1 MLQLA
6 IGTKT
11 YIKVDY
17 FMVQALRPVS
27 NLIIPEHLMLS
38 RIEKK
43 QRFFYIYNHG
53 YSGSPLLLMTKIWA
67 TALFPSIAE
76 DPKFGKFPIRKA
88 QNVINK
94 YLDPHRL
101 IIKKNLG
108 SNPHFL
114 TSIPVFAFSK
124 LNPDAPINYLK
135 NFFLGDAYKKR
146 NFDEPII
153 EENVSEHIQ
162 DLALL
167 HQKIAT
173 EDKEIFHS
181 FLIPA
186 NEILS
191 KLRIDPRISS
201 SLRECFQGVEV
212 QTKGNLVLI
221 FLNFKITKE
230 EAQQL
235 TTTEWRQLRNID
247 LYPVLLEWVHS
258 LYGQDGTIPTAS
270 FPISKIAFS
279 LPKNHVEAARI
290 NDKGLTIGPTGKPFF
305 LPKEIDKNQTIAY
318 EDKYLQA
325 GLQEDDSFTL
335 SPLNTD
341 KKVLEIDL
349 NNPTSSKLPSNM
361 PVCIDWV
368 NNKFAYTT
376 TAGYLKVQDLT
387 RFHTADL
394 CHIRVLLEE
403 REFTH
408 SLFVDIMRLGNAAGV
423 SDTEALHKAHEID
436 LDAFN
441 LSERFK
447 RDFSETQTLLDWFGV
462 AKRAFLSE
470 EEQDKVVVGDVN
482 NKGYPLFKAI
492 AQYIKQIEEA
502 VLTNL
507 DAVYAKYSVSTVS
520 ETLPWVI
527 LIAEYADNLAYI
539 RAEDQSL
546 RKAYIDQRVDPEW
559 ELPST
564 PLLSNNIGVLPHQ
577 KKVRNLLKD
586 SPDNAILPIQ
596 AGGGKSLLLLMDV
609 LLEIKANRNAPYLI
623 ICPDHLVANYVS
635 EVLYFTSAK
644 LNVITLTSITIRQN
658 GLDRLQKIA
667 ESAPRNTVVVAGFGV
682 LAFRPR
688 TICYGTTPI
697 MVYSIIDF
705 LRQFNFQYVAID
717 ESHKTKGNTARTKA
731 VQTLIA
737 DIPKK
742 RLASG
747 TMAHDTPSDLVNQI
761 GMMDPTL
768 FGSREQYHE
777 KYAEEVK
784 GNKVIRWKPGAQ
796 LQIMS
801 KIKSRVVVAK
811 AMRKE
816 WAALLPKK
824 NEWIGGI
831 ELTLSQQNVYNDI
844 LDATIERIKEDAK
857 TNKEL
862 QRFLK
867 GSEYTSPD
875 EIDQEDRE
883 QELDED
889 EGEDLANLLK
899 PYLARLEQFLIAPGE
914 DPLGKEILTENDLIS
929 PKTLKILERVEAHI
943 FGKQIDIGGKLVQ
956 YGPFP
961 GKVLVFTNQI
971 ISAEEIYRLAS
982 PKLRACGIL
991 YKAADKTEHG
1001 ARFSKDPK
1009 IKWLVGVEKSM
1020 NEGLNLQFASR
1031 VIRTEVPWTPGVLE
1045 QGNSRV
1051 NRPEL
1056 KKKETREEIFYDSVI
1071 ADATIDVTKMARLI
1085 SKVIAIGKF
1094 ENAENSAYLDV
1105 PDLAIIKMSLDS
1117 IRNLNRWFDM
1127 GGNLGLE
1134 SYAHALKR
1142 YDEVVRKDYEDYKQE
1157 YIKKYGHL
1165 PKLEPVPIAP
1175 DPQDARLMTSV
1186 PYTPGVELYAAGEL
1200 GLVRLDEY
1208 LSINN
1213 DFNENDNE
1221 DESDDDS
1228 IDMLDDEKI
1237 NNLKGMPVHTEFG
1250 DGVIRLISRSSR
1262 NVSVL
1267 LNTGY
1272 SIAVRKSQCFL
1283 ITRNHLSGKD
1293 IRTLI
1298 LRSIGK
1304 LPPTAKIMTVSPKMR
1319 AMQRA
1324 LRIKNKEIKLKEIQE
1339 IEHQKTEQSLAIELS
1354 FFVANGFLGIDYL
1367 VDEDNQTAIQT
1378 LQACGFRPTPS
1389 FYYAKIPNAVSLK
1402 KQFDL
1407 WKEKGLMFDPQ
1418 IIKQGISSAFF
1429 DLFNLIKTGNIKNH
1443 KQIYKMTTKNKVV
1456 NFYRLEHKVNPDKM
1470 VFKPYPIVEG
1480 GAGYLVLPANQPGTR
1495 TAMKY
1500 RYSTIKWR
1508 ISDPSLSYFGST
1520 NEVSSM
1526 IKKLLE
1532 SGVQITNINDLKKEF
1547 KLIRKMPIREG
1558 NLL

>member
-1 MLQLA
+1 MA
-6 IGTKT
+6 
-11 YIKVDY
+11 
-17 FMVQALRPVS
+17 QALRPIS
-27 NLIIPEHLMLS
+27 NLVIPEHLMLS
-38 RIEKK
+38 RSERKR
-43 QRFFYIYNHG
+43 RFFYIYSHM
-53 YSGSPLLLMTKIWA
+53 YRGSPLLLMTRIWA
-67 TALFPSIAE
+67 TALFPSVAS
-76 DPKFGKFPIRKA
+76 DPRFGKFPVRKA
-88 QNVINK
+88 LNVINK

-101 IIKKNLG
+101 IIKKNIG
-108 SNPHFL
+108 INPNFL
-114 TSIPVFAFSK
+114 TSIPVFAFNK
-124 LNPDAPINYLK
+124 MDAEAPLKYLK
-135 NFFLGDAYKKR
+135 KFFLGDAYK
-146 NFDEPII
+146 DP
-153 EENVSEHIQ
+153 EELLVENPSDHTQ
-162 DLALL
+162 DLAIL

-173 EDKEIFHS
+173 ENIELTHS

-186 NEILS
+186 NEVLS
-191 KLRIDPRISS
+191 RLKVDPRISS
-201 SLRECFQGVEV
+201 SLRECFLGVEV
-212 QTKGNLVLI
+212 QTKDNLVLV
-221 FLNFKITKE
+221 FLNFTITKE

-247 LYPVLLEWVHS
+247 LYPVLLEWVHN
-258 LYGQDGTIPTAS
+258 LYGQDGNIPIAS

-279 LPKNHVEAARI
+279 LPKNHIEAARV
-290 NDKGLTIGPTGKPFF
+290 NDKGLSISPTGKPFF
-305 LPKEIDKNQTIAY
+305 LPREIDKNQTITY
-318 EDKYLQA
+318 EDRYLQA

-335 SPLNTD
+335 SPINT
-341 KKVLEIDL
+341 KKALEIDL
-349 NNPTSSKLPSNM
+349 NNPTTSKLPINM

-376 TAGYLKVQDLT
+376 TAGYLKIQDLT

-408 SLFVDIMRLGNAAGV
+408 ALFVDIMRLGNAAGV
-423 SDTEALHKAHEID
+423 SDTDALHEARNLD
-436 LDAFN
+436 LDEFN
-441 LSERFK
+441 LSETFK
-447 RDFSETQTLLDWFGV
+447 RDFSEAQLLLDWFGV

-470 EEQDKVVVGDVN
+470 EEQDKVVVGDVRSN
-482 NKGYPLFKAI
+482 GYPLFKVI
-492 AQYIKQIEEA
+492 AQYIKKIEEA

-507 DAVYAKYSVSTVS
+507 DAVYAKYSVSTVC

-527 LIAEYADNLAYI
+527 LVAEYADNLSHI

-546 RKAYIDQRVDPEW
+546 RKAYIDQKVDPDW

-564 PLLSNNIGVLPHQ
+564 PLLSDNIGVLPHQ

-609 LLEIKANRNAPYLI
+609 LLEIKANRNSPYLI
-623 ICPDHLVANYVS
+623 LCPDHLVANYVS
-635 EVLYFTSAK
+635 EVLYFTNAK
-644 LNVITLTSITIRQN
+644 LNVITLTSITVKQN

-688 TICYGTTPI
+688 TVCYGTTPI
-697 MVYSIIDF
+697 TIYSIIDF
-705 LRQFNFQYVAID
+705 LRQFNFGYVAID

-824 NEWIGGI
+824 NEWIGGV
-831 ELTLSQQNVYNDI
+831 ELTTLQQNVYNAI
-844 LDATIERIKEDAK
+844 LDETIERIKEDAK

-862 QRFLK
+862 QRFLR
-867 GSEYTSPD
+867 GSEYASPD
-875 EIDQEDRE
+875 ETDPEDGE

-914 DPLGKEILTENDLIS
+914 DPLGKQVLIENDLIS

-943 FGKQIDIGGKLVQ
+943 FGKQIEIGGKLVQ

-982 PKLRACGIL
+982 PRLKACGIL
-991 YKAADKTEHG
+991 YKAVDKTEHG

-1056 KKKETREEIFYDSVI
+1056 KKKEIREEIFYDTII
-1071 ADATIDVTKMARLI
+1071 ADSTIDVTKMARLI

-1094 ENAENSAYLDV
+1094 ENAENPNYLDV

-1134 SYAHALKR
+1134 SYAHALKK

-1165 PKLEPVPIAP
+1165 PKLEPVPVAP
-1175 DPQDARLMTSV
+1175 DPQDAQLMTSV
-1186 PYTPGVELYAAGEL
+1186 PYTPGVELYSANEL

-1208 LSINN
+1208 LSIGNE
-1213 DFNENDNE
+1213 FNENDNE
-1221 DESDDDS
+1221 EDSDEDS
-1228 IDMLDDEKI
+1228 VDPTEDEI
-1237 NNLKGMPVHTEFG
+1237 IGNLKGMPVHTEFG
-1250 DGVIRLISRSSR
+1250 DGVIRLISRNSR

-1267 LNTGY
+1267 LDTGY
-1272 SIAVRKSQCFL
+1272 SIAIRKSQCFL
-1283 ITRNHLSGKD
+1283 ITRNQVSGKD

-1304 LPPTAKIMTVSPKMR
+1304 LPSTAKITTISPKMR

-1324 LRIKNKEIKLKEIQE
+1324 LRIKNKEIKLKQIQE
-1339 IEHQKTEQSLAIELS
+1339 IEQQRLEQSLAIELS

-1367 VDEDNQTAIQT
+1367 VDENNQTAVQT
-1378 LQACGFRPTPS
+1378 LQACGFRSTAP
-1389 FYYAKIPNAVSLK
+1389 FYYAKIPNALSLK

-1407 WKEKGLMFDPQ
+1407 WKEKGLTFDPQ
-1418 IIKQGISSAFF
+1418 IIKQGIGTAFF
-1429 DLFNLIKTGNIKNH
+1429 DLFNLIKTGSIKNH
-1443 KQIYKMTTKNKVV
+1443 KQVYKMTTKNRVA

-1470 VFKPYPIVEG
+1470 VFKPYPIVENG
-1480 GAGYLVLPANQPGTR
+1480 TGYLVLPANQPGSR

-1508 ISDPSLSYFGST
+1508 ASDTTLSYFGST
-1520 NEVSSM
+1520 NDISSM

-1532 SGVQITNINDLKKEF
+1532 SGIQITNINDLKKEF

-1558 NLL
+1558 NSI